1 MHDCQLD
8 ILKKDNSLEKALIK
22 PISFHIT
29 LFAIFLKDTNE
40 LDKYIYIYILYIHR
54 KIKKNK
60 QFLSKSNSKTN

>member
-1 MHDCQLD
+1 VHDCQLD

-40 LDKYIYIYILYIHR
+40 LDKYILYIR
-54 KIKKNK
+54 IY
-60 QFLSKSNSKTN
+60 TT

>member
-40 LDKYIYIYILYIHR
+40 LDKYILYIR
-54 KIKKNK
+54 IYTK
-60 QFLSKSNSKTN
+60 